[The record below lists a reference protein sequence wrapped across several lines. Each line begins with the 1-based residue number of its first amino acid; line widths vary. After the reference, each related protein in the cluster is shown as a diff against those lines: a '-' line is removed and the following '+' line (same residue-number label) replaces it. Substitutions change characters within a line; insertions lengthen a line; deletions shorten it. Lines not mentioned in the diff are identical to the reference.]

1 VNVTERNTGRVMLGA
16 GVSSAE
22 GLMGSFNVSQAN
34 FAGTGNTVALAIS
47 TGSIN
52 EPIHCHIQILTTLKM
67 GYLEVFKFTEEI

>member
-1 VNVTERNTGRVMLGA
+1 MVGA

-34 FAGTGNTVALAIS
+34 FAGTGNTVALGIS

-52 EPIHCHIQILTTLKM
+52 RTYSLSYTDPYYTED
-67 GYLEVFKFTEEI
+67 GVSRGFKFTEEI